1 MIVEKGCIEEDASK
15 SNVGKTFAFGLL
27 KKFGAN
33 NPQAVQVEAPVT
45 HGDINMERF
54 EKKLSKGEIDVE
66 YLNQT
71 LKADCEYILDDEK
84 LFYGDDW
91 S

>member
-1 MIVEKGCIEEDASK
+1 MIAEKGCIEEDAPK
-15 SNVGKTFAFGLL
+15 SNVGKAFALGFLQ
-27 KKFGAN
+27 KFGGN
-33 NPQAVQVEAPVT
+33 NSLAVQVEAPIT

-71 LKADCEYILDDEK
+71 LKPDCEYILDDEK
-84 LFYGDDW
+84 LFYGDD
-91 S
+91 